1 MGQLN
6 GTCTIFFFKNL
17 KIAPE
22 EKYFFFFQGTFVGML
37 SSLIFTMWFG
47 FGATASKNFG
57 TLPSGPKK
65 EFFIYNC
72 SEAINATYEKYLAS
86 TTTTTLAPDVEP

>member
-1 MGQLN
+1 MTSRNCARG
-6 GTCTIFFFKNL
+6 
-17 KIAPE
+17 KIVFVI
-22 EKYFFFFQGTFVGML
+22 KIFFFFQGTFVGML